1 MNDVLDKQKLV
12 LNANLLGKILSVYWR
27 SFCKESEI
35 FYSINVFLKLIIYI
49 YIYYIHIY
57 YIHIYVEEEVRRKL
71 DDNENFVFKHNRF
84 LLAFKCLNLTLLN
97 TWAQYLGLCSSWYI

>member
-27 SFCKESEI
+27 SLCKESEI

-49 YIYYIHIY
+49 YIYIYILY
-57 YIHIYVEEEVRRKL
+57 TYILYTYI
-71 DDNENFVFKHNRF
+71 
-84 LLAFKCLNLTLLN
+84 
-97 TWAQYLGLCSSWYI
+97 CSGRSKKKTR